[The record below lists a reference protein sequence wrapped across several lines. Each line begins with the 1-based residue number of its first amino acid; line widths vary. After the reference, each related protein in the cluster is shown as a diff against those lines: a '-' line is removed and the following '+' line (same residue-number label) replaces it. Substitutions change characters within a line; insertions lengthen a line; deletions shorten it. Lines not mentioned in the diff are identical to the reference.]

1 MVMFVAFGLLFVANV
16 TEVAATSALPKA
28 HGFRDPVWTALVLGG
43 YAISIWLL
51 AVVVKTLPVS
61 TTYAVW
67 SGVGT
72 AAIALVGA
80 LWLNERLD
88 WISVSA
94 LALIVVGVVVLN
106 LHTVAH

>member
-1 MVMFVAFGLLFVANV
+1 
-16 TEVAATSALPKA
+16 
-28 HGFRDPVWTALVLGG
+28 
-43 YAISIWLL
+43 
-51 AVVVKTLPVS
+51 
-61 TTYAVW
+61 VW

-80 LWLNERLD
+80 LWLGERLD

-94 LALIVVGVVVLN
+94 LTFIVVGVVVLN

>member
-1 MVMFVAFGLLFVANV
+1 MFVAFGLLAVAIA

-28 HGFRDPVWTALVLGG
+28 HGFRDPLWTALVLGG
-43 YAISIWLL
+43 YAVSIWLL

-67 SGVGT
+67 SGAGT
-72 AAIALVGA
+72 AAIAVVGA
-80 LWLNERLD
+80 LWLDERLD
-88 WISVSA
+88 WISVTA
-94 LALIVVGVVVLN
+94 LTLIIVGVVVLN

>member
-1 MVMFVAFGLLFVANV
+1 V
-16 TEVAATSALPKA
+16 T
-28 HGFRDPVWTALVLGG
+28 GG
-43 YAISIWLL
+43 YAVSIWLL
-51 AVVVKTLPVS
+51 AVVVRTLPVS

-80 LWLNERLD
+80 LWLGERLD